1 MTVSIL
7 IAAGAAVIVILLA
20 LWIFFHNYIK
30 SPPDQV
36 AIFTGR
42 GEMKVVRGGARF
54 KVPGLERVDYMP
66 LRPFEVRI
74 ALNNARSIDGVP
86 VELQAVGLVRI
97 GTTDEMTRTA
107 AQRFLTANMAELEN
121 QINEILA
128 GSLRG
133 IAATMTVE
141 HLNSN
146 REALARGV
154 VEEAGG
160 DLARIGMEVDILKI
174 AGIEDRNGY
183 LESLGQKRIA
193 EVKRDADIGK
203 AEAERDSLIRSADA
217 RRAGEIA
224 QTEAETAI
232 AEAQQSRDV
241 RIAQLRAQTEAQN
254 AEADQAGPLAK
265 ARAEKNVGIALE
277 EAEAARIEARTEVER
292 KRRAQAEAA
301 LEADVIAPAEAQ
313 RQAAITRAEGERQ
326 SAILTAEARA
336 NSTRLDGE
344 SAADARKSAAA
355 AVEAELRADA
365 AGKLAQAEV
374 HAESIRLEGESKAT
388 ARKSA
393 AEALEA
399 ELRADA
405 AGKQAQA
412 EAFNKYSADAAR
424 LLLVP
429 QVLATIEG
437 AVRSQSEATAA
448 IDSINIIGGG
458 QNDATGGLLGL
469 SAQSIASIVSALR
482 TQGIDLSKLLDG
494 DAPAQAASV
503 VGTPAAEAEAPVTVG
518 DE

>member
-66 LRPFEVRI
+66 LRPFEIRI
-74 ALNNARSIDGVP
+74 ALSNARSIDGVP

-141 HLNSN
+141 QLNSN

-154 VEEAGG
+154 VDEAGG

-232 AEAQQSRDV
+232 AEAQQGRDV

-265 ARAEKNVGIALE
+265 AKAEKAVGIALE
-277 EAEAARIEARTEVER
+277 EAEAARVEARTEVER
-292 KRRAQAEAA
+292 KRRAQAEAS
-301 LEADVIAPAEAQ
+301 LEADVIAPAEAARQ
-313 RQAAITRAEGERQ
+313 AAVARAEGDRQAAILA
-326 SAILTAEARA
+326 AEASA
-336 NSTRLDGE
+336 ESTRLDGE
-344 SAADARKSAAA
+344 SKAQARKSAAA
-355 AVEAELRADA
+355 
-365 AGKLAQAEV
+365 
-374 HAESIRLEGESKAT
+374 
-388 ARKSA
+388 
-393 AEALEA
+393 ALEA

-412 EAFNKYSADAAR
+412 EAFNQYNAEAVR
-424 LLLVP
+424 LLLAP
-429 QVLATIEG
+429 QVLATVE
-437 AVRSQSEATAA
+437 ASVRAQSEATAA
-448 IDSINIIGGG
+448 IDNISIIGGG
-458 QNDATGGLLGL
+458 QGDGAGGLLGL
-469 SAQSIASIVSALR
+469 SGQSVASVVAALKS
-482 TQGIDLSKLLDG
+482 QGIDLGQLLG
-494 DAPAQAASV
+494 AAPGETV
-503 VGTPAAEAEAPVTVG
+503 VV

>member
-224 QTEAETAI
+224 QTQAETAI

-241 RIAQLRAQTEAQN
+241 RVAQLRAQTEAEN

-301 LEADVIAPAEAQ
+301 LEADVIAPAEAG
-313 RQAAITRAEGERQ
+313 RQAAITRAEGERK

-336 NSTRLDGE
+336 
-344 SAADARKSAAA
+344 
-355 AVEAELRADA
+355 
-365 AGKLAQAEV
+365 
-374 HAESIRLEGESKAT
+374 ESIRLEGESQAA

-393 AEALEA
+393 AAALEA

-412 EAFNKYSADAAR
+412 EAFNQYNANAAR

-437 AVRSQSEATAA
+437 AVASQSEATAA

-469 SAQSIASIVSALR
+469 SAQSIASVVAALR
-482 TQGIDLSKLLDG
+482 AQGIDLSKLLDG
-494 DAPAQAASV
+494 AEPAQPAASAPSV
-503 VGTPAAEAEAPVTVG
+503 PVAEAE
-518 DE
+518 